1 MANIKGDVIE
11 ALVRTVWIYRQK
23 RVDVFE
29 RMRNDSTVPQAELE
43 KTLNAFD
50 ARIGKRVAQVME
62 LAKSFPGYQDTKKYE
77 SYGSSYYNGWSHEN
91 SRVSDEWKQSRRA
104 DTAGR
109 MTRRAVLQQ
118 LDKSI
123 DINQSRRR
131 SIADA
136 LVNRKLSDTERSVQ
150 QQELGRVDAAID
162 NLKTRRREIALPSSG
177 ATREIGA
184 GEAHDAEQMLDD
196 ARRDMARDFSDVM
209 RKYSDLD
216 AERTR
221 IYDLKK
227 NLTAREEWLEQNPA
241 PAK

>member
-1 MANIKGDVIE
+1 MHHNATIITAARIMPSIMPPPPARRLNGHLLAAGICCLTSMAGLAQTTQPIDYAARVQSVENLKQHIAQREARFDALKQDLLALDGRLEQQIDGIVNNLATLKDSNDSKTKVANIKGDVIE

-109 MTRRAVLQQ
+109 MIVAFV
-118 LDKSI
+118 
-123 DINQSRRR
+123 
-131 SIADA
+131 
-136 LVNRKLSDTERSVQ
+136 
-150 QQELGRVDAAID
+150 
-162 NLKTRRREIALPSSG
+162 
-177 ATREIGA
+177 
-184 GEAHDAEQMLDD
+184 
-196 ARRDMARDFSDVM
+196 
-209 RKYSDLD
+209 
-216 AERTR
+216 
-221 IYDLKK
+221 
-227 NLTAREEWLEQNPA
+227 A
-241 PAK
+241 PAIGVPPCRH